1 MTPSVPSNQEY
12 VRIGFDKIF
21 QGGHVSILV
30 NNAGVA
36 HIGDPEWP
44 RLDEVA
50 GSHFFSVQ
58 MKARSSPEWTTSID
72 GGFMNLCG

>member
-1 MTPSVPSNQEY
+1 MRAFRTLEI
-12 VRIGFDKIF
+12 RD
-21 QGGHVSILV
+21 GHDWTKS
-30 NNAGVA
+30 
-36 HIGDPEWP
+36 
-44 RLDEVA
+44 